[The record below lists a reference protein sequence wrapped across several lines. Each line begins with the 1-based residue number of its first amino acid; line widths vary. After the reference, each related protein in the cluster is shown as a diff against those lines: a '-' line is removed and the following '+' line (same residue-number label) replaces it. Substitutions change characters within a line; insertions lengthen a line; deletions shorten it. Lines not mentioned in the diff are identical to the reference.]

1 MRYRL
6 LASTRVRC
14 FHRHHRRSYSSL
26 SRRGLVK
33 VEPWRKGKT
42 NKFTIDEE
50 QCRSRIRQ
58 AVEEL
63 CTDGCRADIN
73 TYASLLQQ
81 CGNAG
86 ALAEGKRVHARI
98 LHLGLEADKL
108 VANFLILMYGK
119 CKSVDLATQVFERM
133 PRRND
138 YSYSIMLQA
147 FADCGQMRLAREVF
161 DKMPLQ
167 ADISWTALISGYAK
181 NGFLEEAEAIFRK
194 LPRRHFVAWT
204 ALVTAYAQNGQASK
218 AFRTFQLMDLD
229 GSQPDSI
236 AFISVLDACAT
247 VFALDA
253 GRLVHRTVADAA
265 VSLDARVVNML
276 IHLYGRCGALREARS
291 LFDKLDERNMPRRN
305 LVSWNAMVTAYAE
318 NGRGKKALE
327 IFRLMDLEGTQA
339 DGFTYLGSLDACS
352 TIPDLAYGRL
362 IHAEIRESRSSGDP
376 KVGNALLNLYAK
388 CGHLRDAV
396 ALFATMPMKIL
407 AAWNTMIGAFAQT
420 GHGKEAIEV
429 FEHLALEGLLPD
441 EISFISVLSGCAYA
455 GIFKDGLRIFVSIT
469 SDYGVTRVYDHFV
482 CAVNILCQAGMLEE
496 AEELADTMPF
506 VTDAIPWMTL
516 LAAAKVQ
523 NDMPRAARAGEKAR
537 KLNPNVSAPYVML
550 SSVYHMR
557 RQQAG
562 ESEDED
568 EEVILS
574 ER

>member
-6 LASTRVRC
+6 LAFTRVRC

-119 CKSVDLATQVFERM
+119 CKS
-133 PRRND
+133 
-138 YSYSIMLQA
+138 
-147 FADCGQMRLAREVF
+147 
-161 DKMPLQ
+161 
-167 ADISWTALISGYAK
+167 

-204 ALVTAYAQNGQASK
+204 ALVTAYAQNGQATK

-253 GRLVHRTVADAA
+253 GRLVHRTVADAG

-291 LFDKLDERNMPRRN
+291 LFDKLDERNVVSWTTMVAAYAQNGYPDEARAIFDEMPRRN

-318 NGRGKKALE
+318 NGRGKKALD

-362 IHAEIRESRSSGDP
+362 IHAEIRESRSSSDP

-429 FEHLALEGLLPD
+429 FEHLAMEGLLPD